1 MIYTN
6 SKIKQSNGPGVT
18 PEIIFIISRERSRT
32 GRGGNTLDPEGHP
45 PGLSPSHKTESR
57 GDPTLK
63 KPAVQRHHQLQ
74 ERDEAPCYC
83 CGRRQDRHV
92 TRGPKLTGDR

>member
-32 GRGGNTLDPEGHP
+32 GRGGNTLDPEGRP
-45 PGLSPSHKTESR
+45 PGLSPFHKTESR

-63 KPAVQRHHQLQ
+63 KPTAQGHHQLQ
-74 ERDEAPCYC
+74 ERGGEPYC
-83 CGRRQDRHV
+83 CGRRLGGEDR
-92 TRGPKLTGDR
+92 TGR

>member
-32 GRGGNTLDPEGHP
+32 GRGGNTLIQ
-45 PGLSPSHKTESR
+45 K
-57 GDPTLK
+57 
-63 KPAVQRHHQLQ
+63 V
-74 ERDEAPCYC
+74 APQ
-83 CGRRQDRHV
+83 G
-92 TRGPKLTGDR
+92 